1 MTDRIKG
8 YLVTIEDDIRD
19 DDAKIIQDA
28 LKMIKGVFSVKPYVK
43 RMEDYMS
50 ENKARMELTKEIMKF
65 LYKKNN

>member
-19 DDAKIIQDA
+19 DDAKIIQDD

-50 ENKARMELTKEIMKF
+50 ENKARMELTKEIVQF
-65 LYKKNN
+65 LYNKNN